1 VALALPGGDPLQA
14 ALAMGETPSPEMV
27 AAAGANTGL
36 RPAAAVA
43 CLMAIIIGLLAAVHF
58 RSKTRLIDVTP
69 FEHPPEFLAG
79 KAREIIAQLGYL
91 ERPTDSAHGFEYDH
105 QYLDYVRSQVPAGD
119 WRQQFSQ
126 GRSAPIYFWRRESPQ
141 QLLPI
146 AQAWLARGSGFP
158 VLSQVNENDPPII
171 PGSLSIR
178 LDMQG
183 RLVRFSAMPLPHDE
197 GPSHSPKPD
206 KDDWARL
213 FAVAGIDAARLA
225 PAEPEWT
232 PPSAFD
238 TRAAWVGTFPE
249 QPSLMLRVEAA
260 AWRGRPVYF
269 EVIGP
274 WAPPERGTAVQRNNP
289 MAVWTVN
296 IIFVAVFLLGG
307 MLAWRNWRQGRSD
320 RKGAFRLTI
329 FVFLGDFVSAMVDS
343 RVIVNNLAHCY
354 FPASLVWMAY
364 LGLEPYVR
372 RRWPTMLISWSRL
385 LAGKFRDP
393 LVGRDVLFGILIGI
407 VINLIRVS
415 FMNISTTAYA
425 FSSIDETLLIS
436 LSGVRLAAG
445 NLVLIAI
452 VPVISAPIY
461 LFVLFLLRLLARRDW
476 LAVVLFV
483 IVLVP
488 GSYTGNWQVS
498 AMSILA
504 NGLFAVAMTRYGL
517 VASTFASFASNAL
530 SRFPVTLNFSVWYAG
545 IGLVPLVAVLALAVF
560 AFYTSLGGQKV
571 FQSSLLED

>member
-1 VALALPGGDPLQA
+1 
-14 ALAMGETPSPEMV
+14 
-27 AAAGANTGL
+27 
-36 RPAAAVA
+36 
-43 CLMAIIIGLLAAVHF
+43 
-58 RSKTRLIDVTP
+58 
-69 FEHPPEFLAG
+69 
-79 KAREIIAQLGYL
+79 
-91 ERPTDSAHGFEYDH
+91 
-105 QYLDYVRSQVPAGD
+105 
-119 WRQQFSQ
+119 
-126 GRSAPIYFWRRESPQ
+126 
-141 QLLPI
+141 
-146 AQAWLARGSGFP
+146 
-158 VLSQVNENDPPII
+158 
-171 PGSLSIR
+171 
-178 LDMQG
+178 
-183 RLVRFSAMPLPHDE
+183 
-197 GPSHSPKPD
+197 
-206 KDDWARL
+206 
-213 FAVAGIDAARLA
+213 
-225 PAEPEWT
+225 
-232 PPSAFD
+232 
-238 TRAAWVGTFPE
+238 
-249 QPSLMLRVEAA
+249 
-260 AWRGRPVYF
+260 
-269 EVIGP
+269 
-274 WAPPERGTAVQRNNP
+274 
-289 MAVWTVN
+289 
-296 IIFVAVFLLGG
+296 
-307 MLAWRNWRQGRSD
+307 
-320 RKGAFRLTI
+320 
-329 FVFLGDFVSAMVDS
+329 
-343 RVIVNNLAHCY
+343 
-354 FPASLVWMAY
+354 MAY

-545 IGLVPLVAVLALAVF
+545 IGLVPLVAVLAPAVF